1 MSCVDVKKIKM
12 SILELRNIYR
22 DRLNVS
28 NQECDYIYKV
38 ILEDLCYID
47 PIKIALDPNFI
58 VPENSKKLIL
68 DSLNRICDN
77 YPLDYII
84 SKKNFYGYDFFVN
97 EGVLIPRPETEELV
111 KWILE
116 NNKNLKGTKK
126 VIDLCSGSGCIGI
139 VISKENNNMDV
150 TLSDVSEKALEVCNR
165 NKINLNS
172 NVKSIKLD
180 LNSKLQHSKKYD
192 LIVSNPPYLSTKEAH
207 KIGKNVKYEPEIAL
221 FAPIN
226 KPLHFY
232 EKIFEFA
239 STNLNKNGE
248 IYLEINPIFIE
259 DFSQLLSRFNPND
272 VNFRDDFR
280 GKKRLVKVLF

>member
-1 MSCVDVKKIKM
+1 M

-22 DRLNVS
+22 DRLNFS
-28 NQECDYIYKV
+28 NQECDFIYKV
-38 ILEDLCYID
+38 ILKDLCYID

-58 VPENSKKLIL
+58 IVKDSEKLIL
-68 DSLNRICDN
+68 DSLIKICND

-84 SKKNFYGYDFFVN
+84 SKKNFYGYEFFVN
-97 EGVLIPRPETEELV
+97 EDVLIPRPETEELV
-111 KWILE
+111 KWILDD
-116 NNKNLKGTKK
+116 NNNLTGTKK

-150 TLSDVSEKALEVCNR
+150 TLSDVSDKALEVCNR
-165 NKINLNS
+165 NKIIFNPG
-172 NVKSIKLD
+172 VKLIKLD
-180 LNSKLQHSKKYD
+180 LNSKLQHHEKYD
-192 LIVSNPPYLSTKEAH
+192 LIVSNPPYLSRDQADE
-207 KIGKNVKYEPEIAL
+207 IGKNVKYEPEIAL

-248 IYLEINPIFIE
+248 IYLEINPNFIK
-259 DFSQLLSRFNPND
+259 DFRQLLSRFNPND
-272 VNFRDDFR
+272 VNFREDFR

>member
-1 MSCVDVKKIKM
+1 MDDKKNKM

-22 DRLNVS
+22 DRLNLS

-38 ILEDLCYID
+38 VLKDLCFID

-58 VPENSKKLIL
+58 IRKDSENLIL
-68 DSLNRICDN
+68 DSLKKICNN
-77 YPLDYII
+77 YPLDYLI

-97 EGVLIPRPETEELV
+97 EDVLIPRPETEELV
-111 KWILE
+111 KWILDD
-116 NNKNLKGTKK
+116 NNNLTGTKK

-150 TLSDVSEKALEVCNR
+150 TLSDVSDKALEVCNR
-165 NKINLNS
+165 NKIIFNPG
-172 NVKSIKLD
+172 VKLIKLD
-180 LNSKLQHSKKYD
+180 LNSKLQHHEKYD
-192 LIVSNPPYLSTKEAH
+192 LIVSNPPYLSRDEANE
-207 KIGKNVKYEPEIAL
+207 IGENVKYEPEIAL
-221 FAPIN
+221 FAPRN

-248 IYLEINPIFIE
+248 IYLEINPNFIK
-259 DFSQLLSRFNPND
+259 DFRQLLSRFNPND
-272 VNFRDDFR
+272 VNFREDFR

>member
-1 MSCVDVKKIKM
+1 M

-22 DRLNVS
+22 DRLNLS

-38 ILEDLCYID
+38 VLKDLCFID

-58 VPENSKKLIL
+58 IEEDSEKLIL
-68 DSLNRICDN
+68 ESLKKICNN
-77 YPLDYII
+77 YPLDYLI

-97 EGVLIPRPETEELV
+97 EDVLIPRPETEELV
-111 KWILE
+111 KWILDD
-116 NNKNLKGTKK
+116 NNNLTGTKK

-150 TLSDVSEKALEVCNR
+150 TLSDVSDKALEVCNR
-165 NKINLNS
+165 NKTIFNPG
-172 NVKSIKLD
+172 IKLIKHD
-180 LNSKLQHSKKYD
+180 LNSKLQHHEKYD
-192 LIVSNPPYLSTKEAH
+192 LIVSNPPYLSRDEANE
-207 KIGKNVKYEPEIAL
+207 IGENVKYEPEIAL
-221 FAPIN
+221 FAPRN

-248 IYLEINPIFIE
+248 IYLEINPNFIK
-259 DFSQLLSRFNPND
+259 DFRQLLSRFNPND
-272 VNFRDDFR
+272 VNFREDFR

>member
-1 MSCVDVKKIKM
+1 MDDKKNKM

-22 DRLNVS
+22 DRLNLS

-38 ILEDLCYID
+38 VLKDLCFID

-58 VPENSKKLIL
+58 IRKDSEKLIL
-68 DSLNRICDN
+68 DSLKKICNN
-77 YPLDYII
+77 YPLDYLI

-97 EGVLIPRPETEELV
+97 EDVLIPRPETEELV
-111 KWILE
+111 KWILDD
-116 NNKNLKGTKK
+116 NNNLTGTKK

-150 TLSDVSEKALEVCNR
+150 TLSDVSDKALEVCNR
-165 NKINLNS
+165 NKIIFNPG
-172 NVKSIKLD
+172 VKLIKLD
-180 LNSKLQHSKKYD
+180 LNSKLQHHEKYD
-192 LIVSNPPYLSTKEAH
+192 LIVSNPPYLSRDEANE
-207 KIGKNVKYEPEIAL
+207 IGENVKYEPEIAL
-221 FAPIN
+221 FAPRN

-248 IYLEINPIFIE
+248 IYLEINPNFIK
-259 DFSQLLSRFNPND
+259 DFRQLLSRFNPND
-272 VNFRDDFR
+272 VNFREDFM

>member
-1 MSCVDVKKIKM
+1 MDDKKNKM

-22 DRLNVS
+22 DRLNFS
-28 NQECDYIYKV
+28 NQECDFIYKV
-38 ILEDLCYID
+38 ILKDLCYID

-58 VPENSKKLIL
+58 IVKDSEKLIL
-68 DSLNRICDN
+68 DSLIKICND

-84 SKKNFYGYDFFVN
+84 SKKNFYGYEFFVN
-97 EGVLIPRPETEELV
+97 EDVLIPRPETEELV
-111 KWILE
+111 KWILDD
-116 NNKNLKGTKK
+116 NNNLTGTKK

-150 TLSDVSEKALEVCNR
+150 TLSDVSDKALEVCNR
-165 NKINLNS
+165 NKIIFNPG
-172 NVKSIKLD
+172 VKLIKLD
-180 LNSKLQHSKKYD
+180 LNSKLQHHEKYD
-192 LIVSNPPYLSTKEAH
+192 LIVSNPPYLSRDQADE
-207 KIGKNVKYEPEIAL
+207 IGKNVKYEPEIAL

-248 IYLEINPIFIE
+248 IYLEINPNFIK
-259 DFSQLLSRFNPND
+259 DFRQLLSRFNPND
-272 VNFRDDFR
+272 VNFREDFR

>member
-1 MSCVDVKKIKM
+1 MDDKKNKM

-22 DRLNVS
+22 DRLNLS
-28 NQECDYIYKV
+28 NQESDYIYKV
-38 ILEDLCYID
+38 VLKDLCFID

-58 VPENSKKLIL
+58 IKKDSEKLIL
-68 DSLNRICDN
+68 DSLKKICNN
-77 YPLDYII
+77 YPLDYLI

-97 EGVLIPRPETEELV
+97 EDVLIPRPETEELV
-111 KWILE
+111 KWILDD
-116 NNKNLKGTKK
+116 NNNLSGPKK

-150 TLSDVSEKALEVCNR
+150 TISDVSDKALEVCNR
-165 NKINLNS
+165 NKIIFNPF
-172 NVKSIKLD
+172 VKLIKLD
-180 LNSKLQHSKKYD
+180 LNSKLQHHEKYD
-192 LIVSNPPYLSTKEAH
+192 LIVSNPPYLSRDEAGE
-207 KIGKNVKYEPEIAL
+207 IGKNVKYEPEIAL

-248 IYLEINPIFIE
+248 IYLEINPKFIK
-259 DFSQLLSRFNPND
+259 DFRQSLSRFNPND
-272 VNFRDDFR
+272 VNFREDFR

>member
-1 MSCVDVKKIKM
+1 MDDKKNKM

-22 DRLNVS
+22 DRLNLS

-38 ILEDLCYID
+38 VLKDLCFID

-58 VPENSKKLIL
+58 IRKDSEKLIL
-68 DSLNRICDN
+68 DSLKKICNN
-77 YPLDYII
+77 YPLDYLI

-97 EGVLIPRPETEELV
+97 EDVLIPRPETEELV
-111 KWILE
+111 KWILDD
-116 NNKNLKGTKK
+116 NNNLTGTKK
-126 VIDLCSGSGCIGI
+126 VIDLCSGSGCMGI

-150 TLSDVSEKALEVCNR
+150 TLSDVSDKALEVCNR
-165 NKINLNS
+165 NKIIFNPG
-172 NVKSIKLD
+172 VKLIKLD
-180 LNSKLQHSKKYD
+180 LNSKLQHHEKYD
-192 LIVSNPPYLSTKEAH
+192 LIVSNPPYLSRDEANE
-207 KIGKNVKYEPEIAL
+207 IGENVKYEPEIAL
-221 FAPIN
+221 FAPRN

-248 IYLEINPIFIE
+248 IYLEINPNFIK
-259 DFSQLLSRFNPND
+259 DFRQLLSRFNPND
-272 VNFRDDFR
+272 VNFREDFR

>member
-1 MSCVDVKKIKM
+1 M

-22 DRLNVS
+22 DRLNLS

-38 ILEDLCYID
+38 VLKDLCFID

-58 VPENSKKLIL
+58 IRKDFENLIL
-68 DSLNRICDN
+68 DSLKKICNN
-77 YPLDYII
+77 YPLDYLI

-97 EGVLIPRPETEELV
+97 EDVLIPRPETEELV
-111 KWILE
+111 KWILDD
-116 NNKNLKGTKK
+116 NNNLTGTKK

-150 TLSDVSEKALEVCNR
+150 TLSDVSDKALEVCNR
-165 NKINLNS
+165 NKIIFNPG
-172 NVKSIKLD
+172 VKLIKLD
-180 LNSKLQHSKKYD
+180 LNSKLQHHEKYD
-192 LIVSNPPYLSTKEAH
+192 LIVSNPPYLSRDEANE
-207 KIGKNVKYEPEIAL
+207 IGENVKYEPEIAL
-221 FAPIN
+221 FAPRN

-248 IYLEINPIFIE
+248 IYLEINPNFIK
-259 DFSQLLSRFNPND
+259 DFRQLLSRFNPND
-272 VNFRDDFR
+272 VNFREDFR

>member
-1 MSCVDVKKIKM
+1 M

-22 DRLNVS
+22 NRLNLS

-38 ILEDLCYID
+38 VLKDLCFID

-58 VPENSKKLIL
+58 IKKDFEKLIL
-68 DSLNRICDN
+68 DSLKKICNN
-77 YPLDYII
+77 YPLDYLI

-97 EGVLIPRPETEELV
+97 EDVLIPRPETEELV
-111 KWILE
+111 KWILDD
-116 NNKNLKGTKK
+116 NNNLTGTKK

-150 TLSDVSEKALEVCNR
+150 TLSDVSDKALEVCNR
-165 NKINLNS
+165 NKIIFNPG
-172 NVKSIKLD
+172 VKLIKLD
-180 LNSKLQHSKKYD
+180 LNSKLQHHEKYD
-192 LIVSNPPYLSTKEAH
+192 LIVSNPPYLSRDQADE
-207 KIGKNVKYEPEIAL
+207 IGKNVKYEPEIAL

-248 IYLEINPIFIE
+248 IYLEINPKFIK
-259 DFSQLLSRFNPND
+259 DFRQLLSRFNPND
-272 VNFRDDFR
+272 VNFREDFR

>member
-1 MSCVDVKKIKM
+1 MDDKKNKM

-22 DRLNVS
+22 DRLNLS

-38 ILEDLCYID
+38 VLKDLCFID

-58 VPENSKKLIL
+58 IRKDSEKLIL
-68 DSLNRICDN
+68 DSLKKICNN
-77 YPLDYII
+77 YPLDYLI

-97 EGVLIPRPETEELV
+97 EDVLIPRPETEELV
-111 KWILE
+111 KWILDD
-116 NNKNLKGTKK
+116 NNNLTGTKK

-150 TLSDVSEKALEVCNR
+150 TLSDVSDKALEVCNR
-165 NKINLNS
+165 NKIIFNPG
-172 NVKSIKLD
+172 VKLIKLD
-180 LNSKLQHSKKYD
+180 LNSKLQHHEKYD
-192 LIVSNPPYLSTKEAH
+192 LIVSNPPYLSTDEANE
-207 KIGKNVKYEPEIAL
+207 IGENVKYEPEIAL

-248 IYLEINPIFIE
+248 IYLEINPNFIK
-259 DFSQLLSRFNPND
+259 DFRQLLSRFNPND
-272 VNFRDDFR
+272 VNFREDFR

>member
-1 MSCVDVKKIKM
+1 VDDKKNKM

-22 DRLNVS
+22 DRLNFS
-28 NQECDYIYKV
+28 NQECDFIYKV
-38 ILEDLCYID
+38 ILKDLCNID

-58 VPENSKKLIL
+58 IAKDSEKLIL
-68 DSLNRICDN
+68 GSLIKICND

-84 SKKNFYGYDFFVN
+84 SKKNFYGYEFFVN
-97 EGVLIPRPETEELV
+97 EDVLIPRPETEELV
-111 KWILE
+111 KWILDD
-116 NNKNLKGTKK
+116 NNNLTGTKK

-150 TLSDVSEKALEVCNR
+150 TLSDVSDKALEVCNR
-165 NKINLNS
+165 NKIIFNPG
-172 NVKSIKLD
+172 VKLIKLD
-180 LNSKLQHSKKYD
+180 LNSKLQHHEKYD
-192 LIVSNPPYLSTKEAH
+192 LLVSNPPYLSRDQADE
-207 KIGKNVKYEPEIAL
+207 IGKNVKYEPEIAL

-248 IYLEINPIFIE
+248 IYLEINPNFIK
-259 DFSQLLSRFNPND
+259 DFRQLLSRFNPND
-272 VNFRDDFR
+272 VNFREDFR

>member
-1 MSCVDVKKIKM
+1 MDDKKNKM

-22 DRLNVS
+22 DRLNLS

-38 ILEDLCYID
+38 VLKDLCFID

-58 VPENSKKLIL
+58 IKKDSENLIL
-68 DSLNRICDN
+68 DSLKKICNN
-77 YPLDYII
+77 YPLDYLI

-97 EGVLIPRPETEELV
+97 EDVLIPRPETEELV
-111 KWILE
+111 KWILDDT
-116 NNKNLKGTKK
+116 NNLTGTKK

-150 TLSDVSEKALEVCNR
+150 TLSDVSDKALEVCNR
-165 NKINLNS
+165 NKIIFNS
-172 NVKSIKLD
+172 GVKLIKLD
-180 LNSKLQHSKKYD
+180 LNSKLQHHEKYD
-192 LIVSNPPYLSTKEAH
+192 LIVSNPPYLSRDEANE
-207 KIGKNVKYEPEIAL
+207 IGENVKYEPEIAL
-221 FAPIN
+221 FAPRN

-248 IYLEINPIFIE
+248 IYLEINPNFIK
-259 DFSQLLSRFNPND
+259 DFRQLLSRFNPND
-272 VNFRDDFR
+272 VNFREDFR

>member
-1 MSCVDVKKIKM
+1 MDDKKNKM

-22 DRLNVS
+22 DRLNLS

-38 ILEDLCYID
+38 VLKDLCFID

-58 VPENSKKLIL
+58 IRKDSEKLIL
-68 DSLNRICDN
+68 DSLKKICNN
-77 YPLDYII
+77 YPLDYLI

-97 EGVLIPRPETEELV
+97 EDVLIPRPETEELV
-111 KWILE
+111 KWILDD
-116 NNKNLKGTKK
+116 NNNLTGTKK

-150 TLSDVSEKALEVCNR
+150 TLSDVSDKALEVCNR
-165 NKINLNS
+165 NKIIFNPG
-172 NVKSIKLD
+172 VKLIKLD
-180 LNSKLQHSKKYD
+180 LNSKLQHHEKYD
-192 LIVSNPPYLSTKEAH
+192 LIISNPPYLSRDEANE
-207 KIGKNVKYEPEIAL
+207 IGENVKYEPEIAL
-221 FAPIN
+221 FAPRN

-248 IYLEINPIFIE
+248 IYLEINPNFIK
-259 DFSQLLSRFNPND
+259 DFRQLLSRFNPND
-272 VNFRDDFR
+272 VNFREDFR

>member
-1 MSCVDVKKIKM
+1 VDDKKNKM

-22 DRLNVS
+22 DRLNFS
-28 NQECDYIYKV
+28 NQECDFIYKV
-38 ILEDLCYID
+38 ILKDLCNID

-58 VPENSKKLIL
+58 IAKDSEKLIL
-68 DSLNRICDN
+68 GSLIKICND

-84 SKKNFYGYDFFVN
+84 SKKNFYGYEFFVN
-97 EGVLIPRPETEELV
+97 EDVLIPRPETEELV
-111 KWILE
+111 KWILDD
-116 NNKNLKGTKK
+116 NNNLTGTKK

-150 TLSDVSEKALEVCNR
+150 TLSDVSDKALEVCNR
-165 NKINLNS
+165 NKIIFNPG
-172 NVKSIKLD
+172 VKLIKLD
-180 LNSKLQHSKKYD
+180 LNSKLQHHEKYD
-192 LIVSNPPYLSTKEAH
+192 LIVSNPPYLSRDQADE
-207 KIGKNVKYEPEIAL
+207 IGKNVKYEPEIAL

-248 IYLEINPIFIE
+248 IYLEINPNFIK
-259 DFSQLLSRFNPND
+259 DFRQLLSRFNPND
-272 VNFRDDFR
+272 VNFREDFR

>member
-1 MSCVDVKKIKM
+1 MDDKKNKM

-22 DRLNVS
+22 DRLNLS

-38 ILEDLCYID
+38 VLKDLCFID

-58 VPENSKKLIL
+58 IRKDSEKLIL
-68 DSLNRICDN
+68 DSLKKICNN
-77 YPLDYII
+77 YPLDYLI

-97 EGVLIPRPETEELV
+97 EDVLIPRPETEELV
-111 KWILE
+111 KWILDD
-116 NNKNLKGTKK
+116 NNNLTGTKK

-150 TLSDVSEKALEVCNR
+150 TLSDVSKKALEVCNR
-165 NKINLNS
+165 NKIIFNPG
-172 NVKSIKLD
+172 VKLIKLD
-180 LNSKLQHSKKYD
+180 LNSKLQHHEKYD
-192 LIVSNPPYLSTKEAH
+192 LIVSNPPYLSRDEANE
-207 KIGKNVKYEPEIAL
+207 IGENVKYEPEIAL
-221 FAPIN
+221 FAPRN

-248 IYLEINPIFIE
+248 IYLEINPNFIK
-259 DFSQLLSRFNPND
+259 DFRQLLSRFNPND
-272 VNFRDDFR
+272 VNFREDFR

>member
-1 MSCVDVKKIKM
+1 MDDKKNKM

-22 DRLNVS
+22 DRLNLS

-38 ILEDLCYID
+38 VLKDLCFID

-58 VPENSKKLIL
+58 IRKDSEKLIL
-68 DSLNRICDN
+68 DSLKKICNN
-77 YPLDYII
+77 YPLDYLI

-97 EGVLIPRPETEELV
+97 EDVLIPRPETEELV
-111 KWILE
+111 KWILDD
-116 NNKNLKGTKK
+116 NNNLTGTKK

-150 TLSDVSEKALEVCNR
+150 TLSDVSDKALEVCNR
-165 NKINLNS
+165 NKIIFNPG
-172 NVKSIKLD
+172 VKLIKLD
-180 LNSKLQHSKKYD
+180 LNSKLQHHEKYD
-192 LIVSNPPYLSTKEAH
+192 LIVSNPPYLSRDQANE
-207 KIGKNVKYEPEIAL
+207 IGENVKYEPEIAL
-221 FAPIN
+221 FAPRN

-248 IYLEINPIFIE
+248 IYLEINPNFIK
-259 DFSQLLSRFNPND
+259 DFRQLLSRFNPND
-272 VNFRDDFR
+272 VNFREDFR

>member
-1 MSCVDVKKIKM
+1 M

-22 DRLNVS
+22 DRLNLS

-38 ILEDLCYID
+38 VLKDLCFID

-58 VPENSKKLIL
+58 IKKDSEKLIL
-68 DSLNRICDN
+68 DSLKKICNN
-77 YPLDYII
+77 YPLDYLI

-97 EGVLIPRPETEELV
+97 EDVLIPRPETEELV
-111 KWILE
+111 KWILDD
-116 NNKNLKGTKK
+116 NNNLTGTKK

-150 TLSDVSEKALEVCNR
+150 TLSDVSDKALEVCNR
-165 NKINLNS
+165 NKIIFNPG
-172 NVKSIKLD
+172 VKLIRLD
-180 LNSKLQHSKKYD
+180 LNSKHQHHEKYD
-192 LIVSNPPYLSTKEAH
+192 LIVSNPPYLSTDETNE
-207 KIGKNVKYEPEIAL
+207 IGENVKYEPEIAL

-248 IYLEINPIFIE
+248 IYLEINPKFIK
-259 DFSQLLSRFNPND
+259 DFRQLLSRFNPND
-272 VNFRDDFR
+272 VNFREDFR

>member
-1 MSCVDVKKIKM
+1 MDDKKNKM

-22 DRLNVS
+22 DRLNLS

-38 ILEDLCYID
+38 VLKDLCFID

-58 VPENSKKLIL
+58 IRKDSEKLIL
-68 DSLNRICDN
+68 DSLKKICNN
-77 YPLDYII
+77 YPLDYLI

-97 EGVLIPRPETEELV
+97 EDVLIPRPETEELV
-111 KWILE
+111 KWILDD
-116 NNKNLKGTKK
+116 NNNLTGTKK

-150 TLSDVSEKALEVCNR
+150 TLSDVSDKALEVCNR
-165 NKINLNS
+165 NKIIFNPG
-172 NVKSIKLD
+172 VKLIKLD
-180 LNSKLQHSKKYD
+180 LNSKLQHHEKYD
-192 LIVSNPPYLSTKEAH
+192 LIVSNPPYLSRDEADE
-207 KIGKNVKYEPEIAL
+207 IGKNVKYEPEIAL

-248 IYLEINPIFIE
+248 IYLEINPNFIK
-259 DFSQLLSRFNPND
+259 DFRQLLSRFNPND
-272 VNFRDDFR
+272 VNFREDFR

>member
-1 MSCVDVKKIKM
+1 M

-22 DRLNVS
+22 DRLNFS

-38 ILEDLCYID
+38 ILKDLCYID

-58 VPENSKKLIL
+58 IVKDSEKMIL
-68 DSLNRICDN
+68 DSLIKICND

-84 SKKNFYGYDFFVN
+84 SKKNFYGYEFFVN
-97 EGVLIPRPETEELV
+97 EDVLIPRPETEELV
-111 KWILE
+111 KWVLDD
-116 NNKNLKGTKK
+116 NNNLTGTKK

-150 TLSDVSEKALEVCNR
+150 TLSDVSDKALEVCNR
-165 NKINLNS
+165 NKIIFNPG
-172 NVKSIKLD
+172 VKLIKLD
-180 LNSKLQHSKKYD
+180 LNSKLQHHKKYD
-192 LIVSNPPYLSTKEAH
+192 LIVSNPPYLSRDEADE
-207 KIGKNVKYEPEIAL
+207 IGKNVKYEPEIAL

-248 IYLEINPIFIE
+248 IYLEINPNFIK
-259 DFSQLLSRFNPND
+259 DFCQLLSRFNPND
-272 VNFRDDFR
+272 VNFREDFR

>member
-1 MSCVDVKKIKM
+1 MDDKKNKM

-22 DRLNVS
+22 DRLNLS

-38 ILEDLCYID
+38 VLKDLCFID

-58 VPENSKKLIL
+58 ISKDSEKLIL
-68 DSLNRICDN
+68 DSLKKICNN
-77 YPLDYII
+77 YPLDYLI

-97 EGVLIPRPETEELV
+97 EDVLIPRPETEELV
-111 KWILE
+111 KWILDD
-116 NNKNLKGTKK
+116 NNNLTGTKK

-150 TLSDVSEKALEVCNR
+150 TLSDVSDKALEVCNR
-165 NKINLNS
+165 NKIIFNPG
-172 NVKSIKLD
+172 VKLIKLD
-180 LNSKLQHSKKYD
+180 LNSKLQHHEKYD
-192 LIVSNPPYLSTKEAH
+192 LIVSNPPYLSRDEANE
-207 KIGKNVKYEPEIAL
+207 IGENVKYEPEIAL
-221 FAPIN
+221 FAPRN

-248 IYLEINPIFIE
+248 IYLEINPNFIK
-259 DFSQLLSRFNPND
+259 DFRQLLSRFNPND
-272 VNFRDDFR
+272 VNFREDFR

>member
-1 MSCVDVKKIKM
+1 MDDKKNKM

-22 DRLNVS
+22 DRLNLS

-38 ILEDLCYID
+38 VLKDLCFID

-58 VPENSKKLIL
+58 IKKDSENLIL
-68 DSLNRICDN
+68 DSLKKICNN
-77 YPLDYII
+77 YPLDYLI

-97 EGVLIPRPETEELV
+97 EDVLIPRPETEELV
-111 KWILE
+111 KWILDD
-116 NNKNLKGTKK
+116 NNNLTGTKK

-150 TLSDVSEKALEVCNR
+150 TLSDVSDKALEVCNR
-165 NKINLNS
+165 NKIIFNPR
-172 NVKSIKLD
+172 VKLIKLD
-180 LNSKLQHSKKYD
+180 LNSKLQHHEKYD
-192 LIVSNPPYLSTKEAH
+192 LIVSNPPYLSRDEANE
-207 KIGKNVKYEPEIAL
+207 IGENVKYEPEIAL
-221 FAPIN
+221 FAPRN

-248 IYLEINPIFIE
+248 IYLEINPNFIK
-259 DFSQLLSRFNPND
+259 DFRQLLSRFNPND
-272 VNFRDDFR
+272 VNFREDFR

>member
-1 MSCVDVKKIKM
+1 MDDKKNKM

-22 DRLNVS
+22 DRLNLS

-38 ILEDLCYID
+38 VLKDLCFID

-58 VPENSKKLIL
+58 IRKDSEKLIL
-68 DSLNRICDN
+68 DSLKKICNN
-77 YPLDYII
+77 YPLDYLI

-97 EGVLIPRPETEELV
+97 EDVLIPRPETEELV
-111 KWILE
+111 KWILDD
-116 NNKNLKGTKK
+116 NNNLTGTKK

-150 TLSDVSEKALEVCNR
+150 TLSDVSDKALEVCNR
-165 NKINLNS
+165 NKIIFNPG
-172 NVKSIKLD
+172 VKLIKLD
-180 LNSKLQHSKKYD
+180 LNSKLQHHEKYD
-192 LIVSNPPYLSTKEAH
+192 LIVSNPPYLSRDEANE
-207 KIGKNVKYEPEIAL
+207 IGENVKYEPEIAL

-248 IYLEINPIFIE
+248 IYLEINPNFIK
-259 DFSQLLSRFNPND
+259 DFHQLLSRFNPND
-272 VNFRDDFR
+272 VNFREDFR

>member
-1 MSCVDVKKIKM
+1 MDDKKNKM

-22 DRLNVS
+22 DRLNFS

-38 ILEDLCYID
+38 ILKDLCYID

-58 VPENSKKLIL
+58 IVKDSEKLIL
-68 DSLNRICDN
+68 DSLIKICND

-84 SKKNFYGYDFFVN
+84 SKKNFYGYEFFVN
-97 EGVLIPRPETEELV
+97 EDVLIPRPETEELV
-111 KWILE
+111 KWILDD
-116 NNKNLKGTKK
+116 NNNLTGTKK

-150 TLSDVSEKALEVCNR
+150 TLSDVSDKALEVCKR
-165 NKINLNS
+165 NKRNLKTD
-172 NVKSIKLD
+172 VKSIKLD
-180 LNSKLQHSKKYD
+180 LNSNLQHNEKYD
-192 LIVSNPPYLSTKEAH
+192 LIVSNPPYLTTNEANQ
-207 KIGKNVKYEPEIAL
+207 IGENVKYEPEIAL
-221 FAPIN
+221 FTPIN

-248 IYLEINPIFIE
+248 IYLEINPNFIK
-259 DFSQLLSRFNPND
+259 DFRQLLLRFNPND
-272 VNFRDDFR
+272 VNFREDFR

>member
-1 MSCVDVKKIKM
+1 MDDKKNKM

-22 DRLNVS
+22 DRLNLS

-38 ILEDLCYID
+38 VLKDLCFID

-58 VPENSKKLIL
+58 IRKDSEKLIL
-68 DSLNRICDN
+68 DSLKKICNN
-77 YPLDYII
+77 YPLDYLI

-97 EGVLIPRPETEELV
+97 EDVLIPRPETEELV
-111 KWILE
+111 KWILDD
-116 NNKNLKGTKK
+116 NNNLTGTKK

-150 TLSDVSEKALEVCNR
+150 TLSDVSDKALEVCNR
-165 NKINLNS
+165 NKIIFNPG
-172 NVKSIKLD
+172 VKLIKLD
-180 LNSKLQHSKKYD
+180 LNSKLQHHEKYD
-192 LIVSNPPYLSTKEAH
+192 LIVSNPPYLSKDEANE
-207 KIGKNVKYEPEIAL
+207 IGENVKYEPEIAL
-221 FAPIN
+221 FAPRN

-248 IYLEINPIFIE
+248 IYLEINPNFIK
-259 DFSQLLSRFNPND
+259 DFRQLLSRFNPND
-272 VNFRDDFR
+272 VNFREDFR

>member
-1 MSCVDVKKIKM
+1 MDDKKNKM

-22 DRLNVS
+22 DRLNLS

-38 ILEDLCYID
+38 VLKDLCFID

-58 VPENSKKLIL
+58 IRKDSEKLIL
-68 DSLNRICDN
+68 DSLKKICNN
-77 YPLDYII
+77 YPLDYLI

-97 EGVLIPRPETEELV
+97 EDVLIPRPETEELV
-111 KWILE
+111 KWILDD
-116 NNKNLKGTKK
+116 NNNLTGTKK

-150 TLSDVSEKALEVCNR
+150 TLSDVSDKALEVCNR
-165 NKINLNS
+165 NKIIFNPG
-172 NVKSIKLD
+172 VKLIKLD
-180 LNSKLQHSKKYD
+180 LNSKLQHHEKYD
-192 LIVSNPPYLSTKEAH
+192 LIVSNPPYLSRNEANE
-207 KIGKNVKYEPEIAL
+207 IGENVKYEPEIAL
-221 FAPIN
+221 FAPRN

-248 IYLEINPIFIE
+248 IYLEINPNFIK
-259 DFSQLLSRFNPND
+259 DFHQLLSRFNPND
-272 VNFRDDFR
+272 VNFREDFR

>member
-1 MSCVDVKKIKM
+1 MDDKKNKM

-22 DRLNVS
+22 DRLNLS

-38 ILEDLCYID
+38 VLKDLCFID

-58 VPENSKKLIL
+58 IKKDSENLIL
-68 DSLNRICDN
+68 DSLKKICNN
-77 YPLDYII
+77 YPLDYLI

-97 EGVLIPRPETEELV
+97 EDVLIPRPETEELV
-111 KWILE
+111 KWILDD
-116 NNKNLKGTKK
+116 NNNLTGTKK

-150 TLSDVSEKALEVCNR
+150 TLSDVSDKALEVCIR
-165 NKINLNS
+165 NKIIFNPG
-172 NVKSIKLD
+172 VKLIKLD
-180 LNSKLQHSKKYD
+180 LNSKLQHHEKYD
-192 LIVSNPPYLSTKEAH
+192 LIVSNPPYLSRDEANE
-207 KIGKNVKYEPEIAL
+207 IGENVKYEPEIAL
-221 FAPIN
+221 FAPRN

-248 IYLEINPIFIE
+248 IYLEINPNFIK
-259 DFSQLLSRFNPND
+259 DFRQLLSRFNPND
-272 VNFRDDFR
+272 VNFREDFR

>member
-1 MSCVDVKKIKM
+1 MDDKKNKM

-22 DRLNVS
+22 DRLNLS

-38 ILEDLCYID
+38 VLKDLCFID

-58 VPENSKKLIL
+58 IKKDSEKLIL
-68 DSLNRICDN
+68 DSLKKICNN

-97 EGVLIPRPETEELV
+97 EDVLIPRPETEELV
-111 KWILE
+111 KWILDD
-116 NNKNLKGTKK
+116 NNNLTGTKK

-150 TLSDVSEKALEVCNR
+150 TISDVSDKALEVCNR
-165 NKINLNS
+165 NKIIFNPF
-172 NVKSIKLD
+172 VKLIKLD
-180 LNSKLQHSKKYD
+180 LNSKLQHHEKYD
-192 LIVSNPPYLSTKEAH
+192 LIVSNPPYLSRDEANE
-207 KIGKNVKYEPEIAL
+207 IGENVKYEPEIAL
-221 FAPIN
+221 FAPRN

-248 IYLEINPIFIE
+248 IYLEINPNFIE
-259 DFSQLLSRFNPND
+259 DFRQLLSRFNPND
-272 VNFRDDFR
+272 VNFREDFR

>member
-1 MSCVDVKKIKM
+1 MDDKKNKM

-22 DRLNVS
+22 DRLNLS

-38 ILEDLCYID
+38 VLKDLCFID

-58 VPENSKKLIL
+58 IRKDSEKLIL
-68 DSLNRICDN
+68 DSLKKICNN
-77 YPLDYII
+77 YPLDYLI

-97 EGVLIPRPETEELV
+97 EDVLIPRPETEELV
-111 KWILE
+111 KWILDD
-116 NNKNLKGTKK
+116 NNNLTGTKK

-150 TLSDVSEKALEVCNR
+150 TLSDVSDKALEVCNR
-165 NKINLNS
+165 NKIIFNPG
-172 NVKSIKLD
+172 VKLIKLD
-180 LNSKLQHSKKYD
+180 LNSKLQHHEKYD
-192 LIVSNPPYLSTKEAH
+192 LIVSNPPYLSRDEANE
-207 KIGKNVKYEPEIAL
+207 IGENVKYEPEIAL
-221 FAPIN
+221 FAPRN

-248 IYLEINPIFIE
+248 IYLEINPNFIK
-259 DFSQLLSRFNPND
+259 DFRQLLSRFNPND
-272 VNFRDDFR
+272 VNFREDFR

>member
-1 MSCVDVKKIKM
+1 MDDKKNKM

-22 DRLNVS
+22 DKLNLS

-38 ILEDLCYID
+38 VLKDLCFID

-58 VPENSKKLIL
+58 IRKDSEKLIL
-68 DSLNRICDN
+68 DSLKKICNN
-77 YPLDYII
+77 YPLDYLI

-97 EGVLIPRPETEELV
+97 EDVLIPRPETEELV
-111 KWILE
+111 RWILDD
-116 NNKNLKGTKK
+116 NNNLTGTKK

-150 TLSDVSEKALEVCNR
+150 TLSDVSDKALEVCNR
-165 NKINLNS
+165 NKIIFNPG
-172 NVKSIKLD
+172 VKLIKLD
-180 LNSKLQHSKKYD
+180 LNSKLQHHEKYD
-192 LIVSNPPYLSTKEAH
+192 LIVSNPPYLSRDEANE
-207 KIGKNVKYEPEIAL
+207 IGENVKYEPEIAL
-221 FAPIN
+221 FAPRN

-248 IYLEINPIFIE
+248 IYLEINPNFIK
-259 DFSQLLSRFNPND
+259 DFRQLLSRFNPND
-272 VNFRDDFR
+272 VNFREDFR

>member
-1 MSCVDVKKIKM
+1 M

-22 DRLNVS
+22 DRLNFS

-38 ILEDLCYID
+38 ILKDLCYID

-58 VPENSKKLIL
+58 IVKDSEKLIL
-68 DSLNRICDN
+68 DSLIKICND

-84 SKKNFYGYDFFVN
+84 SKKNFYGYEFFVN
-97 EGVLIPRPETEELV
+97 EDVLIPRPETEELV
-111 KWILE
+111 KWILDD
-116 NNKNLKGTKK
+116 NNNLTGTKK
-126 VIDLCSGSGCIGI
+126 VIDLCSGSGCIGV
-139 VISKENNNMDV
+139 VISKENNKMDV
-150 TLSDVSEKALEVCNR
+150 TLSDVSDKALEVCNR
-165 NKINLNS
+165 NKIIFNPG
-172 NVKSIKLD
+172 VKLIKLD
-180 LNSKLQHSKKYD
+180 LNSKLHHHEKYD
-192 LIVSNPPYLSTKEAH
+192 LIVSNPPYLSRDEADE
-207 KIGKNVKYEPEIAL
+207 IGKNVKYEPEIAL

-248 IYLEINPIFIE
+248 IYLEINPNFIK
-259 DFSQLLSRFNPND
+259 DFRQLLSRFNPND
-272 VNFRDDFR
+272 VNFREDFR

>member
-1 MSCVDVKKIKM
+1 MDDKKNKM

-22 DRLNVS
+22 DRLNLS

-38 ILEDLCYID
+38 VLKDLCFID

-58 VPENSKKLIL
+58 IRKDYENLIL
-68 DSLNRICDN
+68 DSLKKICNN
-77 YPLDYII
+77 YPLDYLI

-97 EGVLIPRPETEELV
+97 EDVLIPRPETEELV
-111 KWILE
+111 KWILDD
-116 NNKNLKGTKK
+116 NNNLTGTKK

-150 TLSDVSEKALEVCNR
+150 TLSDVSDKALEVCNR
-165 NKINLNS
+165 NKIIFNPG
-172 NVKSIKLD
+172 VKLIKLD
-180 LNSKLQHSKKYD
+180 LNSKLQHHEKYD
-192 LIVSNPPYLSTKEAH
+192 LIISNPPYLSRDEANE
-207 KIGKNVKYEPEIAL
+207 IGENVKYEPEIAL
-221 FAPIN
+221 FAPRN

-248 IYLEINPIFIE
+248 IYLEINPNFIK
-259 DFSQLLSRFNPND
+259 DFRQLLSRFNPND
-272 VNFRDDFR
+272 VNFREDFR

>member
-1 MSCVDVKKIKM
+1 MDDKKNKM

-22 DRLNVS
+22 DRLNLS

-38 ILEDLCYID
+38 VLKDLCFID

-58 VPENSKKLIL
+58 IRKDSEKLIL
-68 DSLNRICDN
+68 DSLKKICNN
-77 YPLDYII
+77 YPLDYLI

-97 EGVLIPRPETEELV
+97 EDVLIPRPETEELV
-111 KWILE
+111 KWILDD
-116 NNKNLKGTKK
+116 NNNLTGTKK

-150 TLSDVSEKALEVCNR
+150 TLSDVSDKALEVCNR
-165 NKINLNS
+165 NKIIFNPG
-172 NVKSIKLD
+172 VKLIKLD
-180 LNSKLQHSKKYD
+180 LNSKLQHHEKYD
-192 LIVSNPPYLSTKEAH
+192 LIVSNPPYLSIDEANE
-207 KIGKNVKYEPEIAL
+207 IGENVKYEPEIAL
-221 FAPIN
+221 FAPRN

-248 IYLEINPIFIE
+248 IYLEINPNFIK
-259 DFSQLLSRFNPND
+259 DFRQLLSRFNPND

>member
-1 MSCVDVKKIKM
+1 MDDKKNKM

-22 DRLNVS
+22 DRLNFS
-28 NQECDYIYKV
+28 NQECDFIYKV
-38 ILEDLCYID
+38 ILKDLCYID

-58 VPENSKKLIL
+58 IAKDSEKLIL
-68 DSLNRICDN
+68 GSLIKICND

-84 SKKNFYGYDFFVN
+84 SKKNFYGYEFFVN
-97 EGVLIPRPETEELV
+97 EDVLIPRPETEELV
-111 KWILE
+111 KWILDD
-116 NNKNLKGTKK
+116 NNNLTGTKK

-150 TLSDVSEKALEVCNR
+150 TLSDVSDKALEVCNR
-165 NKINLNS
+165 NKIIFNPG
-172 NVKSIKLD
+172 VKLIKLD
-180 LNSKLQHSKKYD
+180 LNSKLQHHEKYD
-192 LIVSNPPYLSTKEAH
+192 LIVSNPPYLSRDQADE
-207 KIGKNVKYEPEIAL
+207 IGKNVKYEPEIAL

-248 IYLEINPIFIE
+248 IYLEINPNFIK
-259 DFSQLLSRFNPND
+259 DFRQLLSRFNPND
-272 VNFRDDFR
+272 VNFREDFR

>member
-1 MSCVDVKKIKM
+1 MDDKKNKM

-22 DRLNVS
+22 DRLNLS

-38 ILEDLCYID
+38 VLKDLCFID

-58 VPENSKKLIL
+58 IRKDSENLIL
-68 DSLNRICDN
+68 DSLKKICNN
-77 YPLDYII
+77 YPLDYLI

-97 EGVLIPRPETEELV
+97 EDVLIPRPETEELV
-111 KWILE
+111 KWILDD
-116 NNKNLKGTKK
+116 NNNLTGTKK

-150 TLSDVSEKALEVCNR
+150 TLSDVSDKALEVCNR
-165 NKINLNS
+165 NKIIFNPG
-172 NVKSIKLD
+172 VKLIKLD
-180 LNSKLQHSKKYD
+180 LNSKLQHHEKYD
-192 LIVSNPPYLSTKEAH
+192 LIVSNPPYLSRDEANE
-207 KIGKNVKYEPEIAL
+207 IGENVKYEPEIAL
-221 FAPIN
+221 FAPRN

-248 IYLEINPIFIE
+248 IYLEINPNFIK
-259 DFSQLLSRFNPND
+259 DFRQLLSRFNPND

>member
-1 MSCVDVKKIKM
+1 MDDKKNKM

-22 DRLNVS
+22 DRLNLS

-38 ILEDLCYID
+38 VLKDLCFID

-58 VPENSKKLIL
+58 IRKDSEKLIL
-68 DSLNRICDN
+68 DSLKKICNN
-77 YPLDYII
+77 YPLDYLI

-97 EGVLIPRPETEELV
+97 EDVLIPRPETEELV
-111 KWILE
+111 KWILDD
-116 NNKNLKGTKK
+116 NNNLTGTKK

-139 VISKENNNMDV
+139 VISKENHNMDV
-150 TLSDVSEKALEVCNR
+150 TLSDVSDKALEVCNR
-165 NKINLNS
+165 NKIIFNPG
-172 NVKSIKLD
+172 VKLIKLD
-180 LNSKLQHSKKYD
+180 LNSKLQHHEKYD
-192 LIVSNPPYLSTKEAH
+192 LIVSNPPYLSRDEANE
-207 KIGKNVKYEPEIAL
+207 IGENVKYEPEIAL
-221 FAPIN
+221 FAPRN

-248 IYLEINPIFIE
+248 IYLEINPNFIK
-259 DFSQLLSRFNPND
+259 DFRQLLSRFNPND
-272 VNFRDDFR
+272 VNFREDFR